1 MSDDHTLAPPSPID
15 STAAPAPQRYEI
27 DPNDPR
33 TKLREN
39 VIEAVRSIPFYFQSP
54 IIIEGLDAGDLFS
67 LNTLLGGAIEVQ
79 TVDTLNRVR
88 TVWDPEDEWQ
98 DYGFKRFPQSFPDVR
113 LVRGGDPNSPALG
126 IELKGWYL
134 LSKEAEPSF
143 RYKASAAAS
152 TEWDLL
158 VCVPWTLSNVLSG
171 TPRIHEP
178 YIEQAKYAADMRTYY
193 WQHMRAG
200 DASSRN
206 VQIRH
211 PAGIGPYPPPGAH
224 ISDVPEADS
233 GGNFGRLARINGL
246 MTEWTTQLANS
257 PVSGISARYWIEFL
271 RAFSE
276 SNDEDQ
282 LRRRIANVVRKGD
295 AAASTQRTDRVFE
308 LLAEL
313 KEVLP

>member
-1 MSDDHTLAPPSPID
+1 MSDDFEPDSEAAVYAAVTAPR
-15 STAAPAPQRYEI
+15 RYDI
-27 DPNDPR
+27 DPDDPR
-33 TKLREN
+33 TKLRGN
-39 VIEAVRSIPFYFQSP
+39 VIEAVRAIPFYFQSP
-54 IIIEGLDAGDLFS
+54 ITIEGLDAGDLFS

-88 TVWDPEDEWQ
+88 TVWDPDDEWQ

-113 LVRGGDPNSPALG
+113 LVRGGDANTPALG

-143 RYKASAAAS
+143 RYRASSDAS

-178 YIEQAKYAADMRTYY
+178 YIEQAKYAADMRTHY
-193 WQHMRAG
+193 WQHMRRG

-206 VQIRH
+206 TSIRH
-211 PAGIGPYPPPGAH
+211 PENVGPYPTPGAH
-224 ISDVPEADS
+224 ISDVPAADS
-233 GGNFGRLARINGL
+233 GSNFGRLARINGL
-246 MTEWTTQLANS
+246 MTEWTARLVDS
-257 PVSGISARYWIEFL
+257 PVSGIPARYWIEFL

-276 SNDEDQ
+276 SNDDEQ
-282 LRRRIANVVRKGD
+282 LRRKIANVVRKSD
-295 AAASTQRTDRVFE
+295 ASASAERTERVIE
-308 LLAEL
+308 LLTEL
-313 KEVLP
+313 KDVLQ